1 MKPVSTLFTIGY
13 EGAQWRDFLA
23 SLKAVDIGL
32 VIDIRDRAQS
42 RKRDFSKSRLAQL
55 LSDSEIG
62 YLHLRELGDP
72 APGRIAARQGD
83 LALFRE
89 IYAAVLRQDA
99 AKFALE
105 TIADHMGH
113 SSVCLLC
120 YERDWVNCHRKI
132 VADRVCS
139 ETGASA
145 GHLVAGNAEAWRD
158 PSGRVH
164 DPDQSLAA

>member
-1 MKPVSTLFTIGY
+1 MEPSPTLFTIGY

-23 SLKAVDIGL
+23 SLQAVEIGL
-32 VIDIRDRAQS
+32 VVDIRDRAQS
-42 RKRDFSKSRLAQL
+42 RKRDFSKTRLAQL
-55 LSDSEIG
+55 LSDAGIG
-62 YLHLRELGDP
+62 YQHLRELGDP
-72 APGRIAARQGD
+72 APGRIAARSGD

-99 AKFALE
+99 AKLALE
-105 TIADHMGH
+105 TITDLMEH
-113 SSVCLLC
+113 SRVCLLC
-120 YERDWVNCHRKI
+120 YERDWVHCHRKI
-132 VADRVCS
+132 VSDRVCS

-145 GHLVAGNAEAWRD
+145 GHLVAGNAKAWRD